1 MEVEQTRE
9 FEKDIKKITA
19 KTKQRIDD
27 IVKLLA
33 NSAKL
38 GDELHYMK
46 DVYSVRIENKR
57 LVYQILKKENKI
69 ILLLFKSRE
78 EVYTYLRGY

>member
-1 MEVEQTRE
+1 MEVEKTRE
-9 FEKDIKKITA
+9 FEKDTKKVSA

-27 IVKLLA
+27 VVRTVISSGKFG
-33 NSAKL
+33 K
-38 GDELHYMK
+38 ELHHMK

-57 LVYQILKKENKI
+57 LVYQILERENKI

-78 EVYTYLRGY
+78 EVYKYLQG

>member
-33 NSAKL
+33 K
-38 GDELHYMK
+38 
-46 DVYSVRIENKR
+46 
-57 LVYQILKKENKI
+57 Q
-69 ILLLFKSRE
+69 LLLKAAKILPS
-78 EVYTYLRGY
+78 YI